1 VVHTRIV
8 SRILMRLGNSQNIRT
23 PEDLNH
29 NLFLAQW
36 RQHYFRP
43 DRPLPKDAS
52 NRRPRKAGKTFSSRL
67 RDLFMSTVC
76 LGLPYLFMR
85 RANPLRIADEE
96 SAARSAGPMLA
107 IGACSCLVVCH
118 TFLVTHIPIVNIRLG
133 GDNP

>member
-1 VVHTRIV
+1 
-8 SRILMRLGNSQNIRT
+8 MRLGDSQNTHTRKILT
-23 PEDLNH
+23 L

-52 NRRPRKAGKTFSSRL
+52 NRRPRRSGKTFSSRL

-96 SAARSAGPMLA
+96 SVARSAGPMLA
-107 IGACSCLVVCH
+107 IGACSCLVVCRA
-118 TFLVTHIPIVNIRLG
+118 FLIIHIHPADIRVG